1 MSAIWGIV
9 RLNKSAVIPEN
20 AYDKMKHAYEE
31 RCKIDRY
38 SMISF
43 EDGFFACGIQHVTP
57 QAYNE
62 NLPCDNG
69 NGLYFTSDC
78 MVDNPHGDTPDG
90 KYLYEK
96 YLEKGP
102 DSLKEIYGAYSAAIW
117 DSARHALQLCA
128 DPAASRCLY
137 YYQRDGLIVFSTLI
151 EPIRKIFPD
160 IPINENYIKDF
171 LIAPMLLPNLVPR
184 ESAYL
189 GVNKVIQGYYITFS
203 EGKAEETRYFDP
215 QIYNKDMKVR
225 TIKQTDLTFR
235 SLYERCVGNLL
246 RNEIN
251 GVAMSSGLDS
261 SSIAVLAADH
271 IKKTGHGRLLAY
283 TYIPAMDVPSGP
295 DNITDETKA
304 VKEIVKANPNIEPHF
319 LNNQGKNCVA
329 QIPDVVSLTE
339 MPIKAIVN
347 FPNLLEI
354 YDTAAQNGCRIIMN
368 GQFGNSTVSYGKYE
382 NILYDKYSRHHYLS
396 YTSDILR
403 ASKKLNVPFLRPL
416 KGFRSDFKK
425 QKKFLKN
432 PTMIWNTELYNQYL
446 HPEIE
451 ENYPA
456 QERFTAS
463 GFLYAGEIYTNEI
476 EYHHQIFNH
485 PSFAYIG
492 EIETKIGLRYGIIIR
507 DPTRDAR
514 MLSFCVKVPYSHF
527 AYHGTPRCLIRRNL
541 RDLIPT
547 DILDN
552 WKRYGEQNA
561 DWVLRLNR
569 DSTIVIP
576 FLENGI
582 ISSKAEK
589 LFNKKDILI
598 VLDEWRKGNLP
609 EKKILSDI
617 LYIFSSI
624 CFLNTIHKS

>member
-9 RLNKSAVIPEN
+9 RLSKSAIIPGY
-20 AYDKMKHAYEE
+20 AYDTMKHSYEE

-38 SMISF
+38 NMISF
-43 EDGFFACGIQHVTP
+43 EDGFFACGIQYVTP
-57 QAYNE
+57 QAHNE

-102 DSLKEIYGAYSAAIW
+102 NSLKEIYGAYSVAVW
-117 DSARHALQLCA
+117 DSARHVLQLCA
-128 DPAASRCLY
+128 DPTASRCLY

-151 EPIRKIFPD
+151 EPIRRIFPD

-215 QIYNKDMKVR
+215 LIYNKDMKVR
-225 TIKQTDLTFR
+225 TIKQTDHTFR
-235 SLYERCVGNLL
+235 SLYERCVGDLL
-246 RNEIN
+246 RNEIT

-271 IKKTGHGRLLAY
+271 IKKAGHGRLLAY
-283 TYIPAMDVPSGP
+283 TYVPAMEVSSRP
-295 DNITDETKA
+295 DNITNETNA
-304 VKEIVKANPNIEPHF
+304 VKEIVKANPIIEPHF
-319 LNNQGKNCVA
+319 LNNHGKNCVT

-339 MPIKAIVN
+339 MPIKAVVN

-354 YDTAAQNGCRIIMN
+354 YDTAARSGCRIVMN

-382 NILYDKYSRHHYLS
+382 DVLYNKYRKHHYLS
-396 YTSDILR
+396 YASDILR
-403 ASKKLNVPFLRPL
+403 ACRKFNIPFLRPL

-425 QKKFLKN
+425 QIMFLKK
-432 PTMIWNTELYNQYL
+432 PTMIWDAELYNEYL
-446 HPEIE
+446 QPDIK

-456 QERFTAS
+456 KERFTAS
-463 GFLYAGEIYTNEI
+463 GFLYADNIFTDES
-476 EYHHQIFNH
+476 EYHNQMFNH

-492 EIETKIGLRYGIIIR
+492 EIETKMGLRYGIIIR

-514 MLSFCVKVPYSHF
+514 MLSLCVKIPYSHF

-541 RDLIPT
+541 RNLIPT

-552 WKRYGEQNA
+552 LKRYGEQNA
-561 DWVLRLNR
+561 DWMLRLNR
-569 DSTIVIP
+569 DSSNVISTIK
-576 FLENGI
+576 N
-582 ISSKAEK
+582 
-589 LFNKKDILI
+589 DILSSEAKKI
-598 VLDEWRKGNLP
+598 CNVKNILNVLNEWEKGVLP
-609 EKKILSDI
+609 EKKVLCDM
-617 LYIFSSI
+617 LFIFSAI
-624 CFLNTIHKS
+624 CFLNSK

>member
-102 DSLKEIYGAYSAAIW
+102 DSLKEIYGAYSVAVW
-117 DSARHALQLCA
+117 DSTRHALQLCA

-189 GVNKVIQGYYITFS
+189 GVNKVIHGYYITFS
-203 EGKAEETRYFDP
+203 EGKAEETKYFDP
-215 QIYNKDMKVR
+215 QIYNKDMKVK
-225 TIKQTDLTFR
+225 TIKQTDRTFR
-235 SLYERCVGNLL
+235 SLYEKCVGDLL
-246 RNEIN
+246 RNEIT

-283 TYIPAMDVPSGP
+283 TYVPAMDVPSSP

-304 VKEIVKANPNIEPHF
+304 VKEIVKSNPNIEPHF
-319 LNNQGKNCVA
+319 LNNHGKNCVT

-339 MPIKAIVN
+339 MPIKAVVN

-354 YDTAAQNGCRIIMN
+354 YDTAAQNGCRIVMN
-368 GQFGNSTVSYGKYE
+368 GQFGNSTVSYGENE
-382 NILYDKYSRHHYLS
+382 NILYNKYVKHHYIS
-396 YTSDILR
+396 MILDVIHT
-403 ASKKLNVPFLRPL
+403 AKKLQVPFFPPL
-416 KGFRSDFKK
+416 KSLFSDFKEQK
-425 QKKFLKN
+425 QYLKH
-432 PTMIWNTELYNQYL
+432 PTMMWEANYYNHYL
-446 HPEIE
+446 NPKIG
-451 ENYPA
+451 ENYPSK
-456 QERFTAS
+456 ERFTQS
-463 GFLYAGEIYTNEI
+463 GFIYDRNIYADEDHYRANMI
-476 EYHHQIFNH
+476 NH
-485 PSFAYIG
+485 PSFAYLG

-507 DPTRDAR
+507 DPTRDTR
-514 MLSFCVKVPYSHF
+514 FLSMFLKLPYNF
-527 AYHGTPRCLIRRNL
+527 FVYHGTPRCLIRRNL
-541 RDLIPT
+541 RDLIPLS
-547 DILDN
+547 ILDDLR
-552 WKRYGEQNA
+552 RYGEQNA
-561 DWVLRLNR
+561 DWLLRLDR
-569 DSTIVIP
+569 DKSGIIAFIKSHLSSGDLKDFFITNDILKTIDAWENDVIP
-576 FLENGI
+576 
-582 ISSKAEK
+582 
-589 LFNKKDILI
+589 
-598 VLDEWRKGNLP
+598 P
-609 EKKILSDI
+609 EDDLCCI
-617 LYIFSSI
+617 LYILSVL
-624 CFLNTIHKS
+624 CFLESQ